1 MLIDLMPNVVLSV
14 LVYHSEQLCNCQWEF
29 NYLIFFSLHIFT
41 FLLLFL
47 SFLRKQQHPQF
58 CAGFCEQIL
67 SRYLQVIHCMVIL
80 FETVALIY
88 FKTHNKFDKLANTLM
103 EMKFSLENMT
113 VSSIATHSLKFAKH
127 MFCIRLN
134 ITVIIALKWYEP
146 HTVKWPWLLC
156 RNRYRLHMTRMS

>member
-1 MLIDLMPNVVLSV
+1 MMLIDLMPNVVLSV

-67 SRYLQVIHCMVIL
+67 SRYLQVIHCMVIF
-80 FETVALIY
+80 FEPGNFAVAFGNTN
-88 FKTHNKFDKLANTLM
+88 FKHTTKFDKLANTLLGM
-103 EMKFSLENMT
+103 IFSLENMT
-113 VSSIATHSLKFAKH
+113 VISIATHSLKFAKH
-127 MFCIRLN
+127 MF
-134 ITVIIALKWYEP
+134 
-146 HTVKWPWLLC
+146 
-156 RNRYRLHMTRMS
+156 